1 MKTLL
6 AAAALAALLVWVG
19 GSGTGGTTVPY
30 PGAPQ
35 PPSRYEFQRAGFG
48 AVVSREAIGGAV
60 DLQQTGGTTQT
71 QGAWAPAA
79 VEPAAGAQAVP
90 AEVEGA
96 RVDEGQPEQP
106 AAVIDTVVPG
116 LAPWASAPA
125 RTGAAPPP
133 VPAGLAAIA
142 VDEASGTVLYDQ
154 YGHVPLPPASLTKI
168 LTAIVALE
176 NADIDSWAQSDI
188 ESAEMVGSSVM
199 GVHRGEWFT
208 VRDLLYGLMLPSGN
222 DAAVVLGRKVAG
234 SDAAFVDMM
243 NQFVANLGLKE
254 SSYRNAHGLTAS
266 DHVSSAYDLAM
277 LSRYAMQNPQ
287 FAEIV
292 RTPTWTTSGSRAF
305 TMGNV
310 NSFLYTYPGADGIKT
325 GFTWAAGPTLVASAV
340 RDGKRVYVVVLNSQQ
355 KDLDAQSIFDWVFAN
370 YTWPSEG

>member
-6 AAAALAALLVWVG
+6 AGAALAAVLVWVG
-19 GSGTGGTTVPY
+19 GFGSGETTAPY

-35 PPSRYEFQRAGFG
+35 PPSRYEVQRAGFG
-48 AVVSREAIGGAV
+48 TVDSREAIGAV
-60 DLQQTGGTTQT
+60 VDVQQTGGTTQ
-71 QGAWAPAA
+71 GAAVPAA
-79 VEPAAGAQAVP
+79 VEPATGADAMP
-90 AEVEGA
+90 AEVEGTS
-96 RVDEGQPEQP
+96 VDEGQPGQR
-106 AAVIDTVVPG
+106 AATVDTVVPG
-116 LAPWASAPA
+116 PAPWASAPV
-125 RTGAAPPP
+125 RTGDAPPP
-133 VPAGLAAIA
+133 VPAGRAAIA

-188 ESAEMVGSSVM
+188 ESTEMAGSSVM

-222 DAAVVLGRKVAG
+222 DAAIVLGRKVAG

-254 SSYRNAHGLTAS
+254 SSYRNPHGLTAS
-266 DHVSSAYDLAM
+266 GHVSSAYDLAM
-277 LSRYAMQNPQ
+277 LSRYAMQNPR

-355 KDLDAQSIFDWVFAN
+355 KDLDAQAILDWVFAN